1 MEARHA
7 FCRRRS
13 SLGVSV
19 LHKMA
24 VRAGHSGFLAVL
36 LVCFGEIKQEYESFV
51 SSLFLNKFC
60 CLVTVWYGRNTLL
73 TSILVSM
80 AFINLATASLG

>member
-1 MEARHA
+1 MEASHA
-7 FCRRRS
+7 FCRWRS

-24 VRAGHSGFLAVL
+24 VRAGHSGLLAVL

-51 SSLFLNKFC
+51 SSFVFD
-60 CLVTVWYGRNTLL
+60 
-73 TSILVSM
+73 
-80 AFINLATASLG
+80 

>member
-7 FCRRRS
+7 FCRQRS

-51 SSLFLNKFC
+51 SSFVFD
-60 CLVTVWYGRNTLL
+60 
-73 TSILVSM
+73 
-80 AFINLATASLG
+80 

>member
-1 MEARHA
+1 MEASHA
-7 FCRRRS
+7 FFRWRS

-24 VRAGHSGFLAVL
+24 VRAGYSGLLAVDAVL

-51 SSLFLNKFC
+51 SSFVFD
-60 CLVTVWYGRNTLL
+60 
-73 TSILVSM
+73 
-80 AFINLATASLG
+80 